1 MDELIQDLSYSV
13 RQLARKPGF
22 AAVLVLTLALGVGAN
37 TAVFSV
43 VHGVLLRPLPYPEA
57 DRLVV
62 VWTQFPTME
71 LNEFPASWPEYS
83 EFREQNR
90 AFEEVGA
97 WVGGE
102 RTITGGDAPERLAV
116 TSFTWTMWDVLG
128 VDPLFGRVFTEE
140 EDIDGSDDVVVL
152 SHGLWQ
158 RRFGS
163 DAGVVG
169 QTIELNGRT
178 TVVLGVM
185 PESFE
190 FDVNAE
196 GEAWQPMG
204 IDPGNPPGRAN
215 HFASIVGRL
224 QAGVT
229 FERAQEDLRSIL
241 TRWEEDESIGHTW
254 RRPGHPA
261 FLRPLHQQVVGDVEA
276 SLFVLLGAVGF
287 VLLIACANVANLLL
301 VRGEARQRE
310 MSIRASVGAGQGRIV
325 RQLVTE
331 SLVTAFI
338 GGALGIALAFGG
350 LKVLL
355 AIAPDTLPRVETVGL
370 NGTVLGFSAAVA
382 LVAGLLFGLAPA
394 LQAARLNIQ
403 AALREEGRGG
413 TASKGRFRLRQIL
426 VVSEMALAVVLL
438 IAAGLLMQSFWRL
451 QSVDP
456 GFRSEN
462 VLAFSVSPPPAS
474 YPDSSDVTGFYRD
487 LMPQIAAIPGVT
499 SVGAVRIPPL
509 AGSLPPNDI
518 QIENYVQP
526 QDGIPTNADVQ
537 LVTPG
542 YFATL
547 GIPLLQGRVFED
559 RDQLDGEIV
568 AVIDEVLARRFF
580 PGEDPTGRRIRQTGS
595 AWSTIVGVV
604 GGVHQE
610 SLDIEPRA
618 HLYLV
623 HAQSPATWFA
633 VRDMTVLLRTGVEP
647 LGLVSS
653 VRQVVA
659 RMDSNLPVYEV
670 TTMENHVARSTATE
684 RFSMFLQLV
693 FAAVALALAVIGI
706 YGVLSYS
713 VAQRTQ
719 EIGIRMALGADQGT
733 ILKLV
738 VGQGMV
744 LVFVSIAVGVIGA
757 LATAEVLSSLLYGV
771 SPRDP
776 ATYVAVTGVL
786 AVVAAFACY
795 LPARRA
801 STVSPQTALRY
812 D

>member
-97 WVGGE
+97 WIGGE

-215 HFASIVGRL
+215 HFASIAGRL

-241 TRWEEDESIGHTW
+241 TRWEEDEAIGHTW

-547 GIPLLQGRVFED
+547 GIPLLQDRSED

-744 LVFVSIAVGVIGA
+744 LVFVSIALGVIGA